1 MNSNMPGLRAI
12 LHRWARSIGA
22 ASAAMAL
29 GCLVKV
35 TTRSSGARLVET
47 AYVVSEHD
55 ADRAVNIIKS
65 RIAALS
71 DEVVVVSH
79 VSEEL
84 LHALSV
90 APGGF
95 TRADGRGV

>member
-1 MNSNMPGLRAI
+1 
-12 LHRWARSIGA
+12 
-22 ASAAMAL
+22 MAL

-35 TTRSSGARLVET
+35 TTRSSDAWLVET
-47 AYVVSEHD
+47 AYVVSEQD
-55 ADRAVNIIKS
+55 TDRAINIIKS
-65 RIAALS
+65 EIAKFS
-71 DEVVVVSH
+71 DEVVVVSR

-95 TRADGRGV
+95 ARADGRQAQRKMTV

>member
-1 MNSNMPGLRAI
+1 
-12 LHRWARSIGA
+12 
-22 ASAAMAL
+22 MAL
-29 GCLVKV
+29 GCLIKV
-35 TTRSSGARLVET
+35 TTRSSGAWLVEA

-55 ADRAVNIIKS
+55 ADRAVDIIKS
-65 RIAALS
+65 KIAMLS
-71 DEVVVVSH
+71 DEVVVISR

-95 TRADGRGV
+95 ARVDGRGM

>member
-1 MNSNMPGLRAI
+1 
-12 LHRWARSIGA
+12 
-22 ASAAMAL
+22 MAL
-29 GCLVKV
+29 GYLVKV
-35 TTRSSGARLVET
+35 TTRSSGASLVET

-65 RIAALS
+65 KIATFS
-71 DEVVVVSH
+71 DEVVVISR

-95 TRADGRGV
+95 ARADGRGM